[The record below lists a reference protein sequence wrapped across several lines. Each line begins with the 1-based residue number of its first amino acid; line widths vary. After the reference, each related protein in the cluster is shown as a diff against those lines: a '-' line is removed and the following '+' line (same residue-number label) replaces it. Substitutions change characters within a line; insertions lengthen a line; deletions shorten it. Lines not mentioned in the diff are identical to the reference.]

1 MTYTYLNAA
10 FFEGEGLIHL
20 TRPKRP
26 ESDSV
31 NTSVSLDSIKGGVF
45 LDRVR
50 EQ

>member
-1 MTYTYLNAA
+1 MYLNAA
-10 FFEGEGLIHL
+10 LFKGEVLIHL

-31 NTSVSLDSIKGGVF
+31 NASVSLDSIKGGVF
-45 LDRVR
+45 LDKVR